1 MKDDA
6 NHGVV
11 RTSLCAAGHAGRSH
25 RLKMNKQVHS
35 IVAGVA
41 IAVALPLP
49 PIKGG
54 IPAVMWVFSSLYC
67 LFDRRP
73 VAGTVVMLLLAAVCL
88 GVVVGIAAMLT
99 WVSWKLHPKVMPIL
113 TLALLLAGLAYL
125 MTRPIYDGGGW
136 LDPVPSKTFI
146 QMMKT
151 GI

>member
-1 MKDDA
+1 
-6 NHGVV
+6 
-11 RTSLCAAGHAGRSH
+11 
-25 RLKMNKQVHS
+25 MNKKIHS

-54 IPAVMWVFSSLYC
+54 IPTVMWLFSALYG
-67 LFDRRP
+67 LLDRRP
-73 VAGTVVMLLLAAVCL
+73 IAGTVVMLLLAATCL
-88 GVVVGIAAMLT
+88 GIVFGIAATLT
-99 WVSWKLHPKVMPIL
+99 WVSWKLHPKVMPFV
-113 TLALLLAGLAYL
+113 TLAVLLGGLAYL